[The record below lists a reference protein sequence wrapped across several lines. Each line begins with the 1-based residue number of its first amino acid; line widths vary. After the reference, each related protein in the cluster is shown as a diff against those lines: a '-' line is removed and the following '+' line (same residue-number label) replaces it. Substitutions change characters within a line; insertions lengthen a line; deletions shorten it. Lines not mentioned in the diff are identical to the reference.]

1 MGDGRDRA
9 GLPGWQLTLGLVA
22 SLSACGGDP
31 CASPSTSLPSPRLVE
46 EDGRACVAT
55 RAVCIESGTDDEQRL
70 LETAV
75 REAGLQVGGRC
86 DWILGVARTLDLL
99 PASAASTL
107 AASTSPE
114 RFALLTT
121 VEGDQRTA
129 HTTLIVPDGRALRHA
144 VRTAL
149 ARRRHG
155 HVVAGTVV
163 DAPSFATRGLVEGFY
178 GDPYTVE
185 QRRTTLGLMARLGM
199 NAYLYGPKGD
209 VFVHQMWRQP
219 YGQVGAAALSALT
232 DDARALGI
240 EPIWAVSPAPNA
252 FFSDKPETSIQFS
265 SERDR
270 ASLFAKLGAM
280 RSLGFARFALFL
292 DDTAPELYWLGDR
305 LAYKSVAEAHAA
317 LANAMLA
324 HLRTL
329 DPDARLWFVGR
340 DYSELQT
347 TWLEYNVE
355 LAATLADGVD
365 VMWTGPEIYSKRI
378 SVADCNRIN
387 DVLGRRVTIWD
398 NAPEQLAPITGRTAD
413 LPRATDVF
421 FSNPVMN
428 EWRYFS
434 VAAFWH
440 ALGPIGLYQ
449 WNPAKYEEQAAFDW
463 WQQQPI
469 HVPH

>member
-1 MGDGRDRA
+1 MGQGRDR
-9 GLPGWQLTLGLVA
+9 GGQRGWQLALGLAA
-22 SLSACGGDP
+22 SLSACSGDP
-31 CASPSTSLPSPRLVE
+31 CASPPASLPSPRLVD

-55 RAVCIESGTDDEQRL
+55 RAVCIDSGSADEQRL
-70 LETAV
+70 LEEAV
-75 REAGLQVGGRC
+75 REAGLQLGGRC
-86 DWILGVARTLDLL
+86 DWILGVARAVDRL
-99 PASAASTL
+99 PASAASAL

-114 RFALLTT
+114 RFALVTT

-129 HTTLIVPDGRALRHA
+129 RTTLVVPDRRALRHA

-149 ARRRHG
+149 ARRRDG

-163 DAPSFATRGLVEGFY
+163 DEPSFATRGLVEGFY

-219 YGQVGAAALSALT
+219 YGQAGAAALTTFAEQ
-232 DDARALGI
+232 ARALDI

-265 SERDR
+265 SIGDR
-270 ASLFAKLGAM
+270 AALFAKIEAM
-280 RSLGFARFALFL
+280 RGLGFARFALFL
-292 DDTAPELYWLGDR
+292 DDTAPELYWPGDR
-305 LAYKSVAEAHAA
+305 AAYKSVGEAHAA
-317 LANAMLA
+317 LANALLA
-324 HLRTL
+324 HLRTV
-329 DPDARLWFVGR
+329 DGAARLWFVGR
-340 DYSELQT
+340 DYSEFQT
-347 TWLEYNVE
+347 TWLEYNAA

-365 VMWTGPEIYSKRI
+365 VMWTGPEIYSKQI
-378 SVADCNRIN
+378 SVADCVRIN
-387 DVLGRRVTIWD
+387 DVLGRRVAIWD
-398 NAPEQLAPITGRTAD
+398 NAPEQLAPITGRTRD
-413 LPRATDVF
+413 LPRATDAF

-440 ALGPIGLYQ
+440 VLGPIGLYQ
-449 WNPAKYEEQAAFDW
+449 WNPASYEEQKAFDW
-463 WQQQPI
+463 WQRQPI
-469 HVPH
+469 R